1 MTDFIY
7 EKDLTNMKLKILSSP
22 FHTRMVDELSKKY
35 GISRSALMKA
45 MMENLDMSL
54 LENLPA
60 RYNAWKSDVNDSEL
74 DREIGAML
82 FVNYIPLISE
92 GNAEVVLDDAKAR
105 IDSGED
111 REAAVSNGI
120 KEISG
125 MIRR

>member
-1 MTDFIY
+1 MTNFIY

-35 GISRSALMKA
+35 GVSRSALMKN

-60 RYNAWKSDVNDSEL
+60 RYNVWKADVNDSEL

-92 GNAEVVLDDAKAR
+92 GNAEAVLDEAKKEMNLGV
-105 IDSGED
+105 S
-111 REAAVSNGI
+111 REEAVSNGI

>member
-1 MTDFIY
+1 MTYFIY

-35 GISRSALMKA
+35 GISRSALMKT
-45 MMENLDMSL
+45 MIENLDMSL

-82 FVNYIPLISE
+82 FVNYIPLLSE
-92 GNAEVVLDDAKAR
+92 GDAESVLDKAKTEM
-105 IDSGED
+105 DSGVT

-120 KEISG
+120 KEMSG

>member
-35 GISRSALMKA
+35 GISRSALMKN
-45 MMENLDMSL
+45 MMEKLDMSL

-60 RYNAWKSDVNDSEL
+60 RYNAWKADVNDSEL

-82 FVNYIPLISE
+82 FVNYIPLIGE
-92 GNAEVVLDDAKAR
+92 DNAKAVLDDAQAR

-111 REAAVSNGI
+111 REAAVLNGI